1 MTMLVDDSKGAGVL
15 SKKWPK
21 PSDGYN
27 IGYAGGVGPA
37 NIKDVLQKVLEVGNS
52 CKVWV
57 DMESSLRSSKN
68 GSNVFDLDKCYEF
81 IDVVCAAQQYAHP

>member
-1 MTMLVDDSKGAGVL
+1 M
-15 SKKWPK
+15 WPK

-27 IGYAGGVGPA
+27 IEYAGGFGPA
-37 NIKDVLQKVLEVGNS
+37 NIKDVLQKVLEAGNR

-68 GSNVFDLDKCYEF
+68 GSNVFDLDK
-81 IDVVCAAQQYAHP
+81 